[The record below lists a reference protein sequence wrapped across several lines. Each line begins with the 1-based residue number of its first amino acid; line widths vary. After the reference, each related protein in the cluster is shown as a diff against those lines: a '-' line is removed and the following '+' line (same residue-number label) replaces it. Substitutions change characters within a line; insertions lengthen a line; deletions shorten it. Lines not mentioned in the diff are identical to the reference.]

1 MSIANWGGGS
11 IFQTHLVAFCISVL
25 QAGSSQNVNSQNH
38 DQLPKISTP
47 KNLYFDKMHCI
58 CYFITCQT
66 ASQPDQYQAHF
77 TVCGTWNDVMQDL
90 EEMDSLDDFKTY
102 FDS

>member
-1 MSIANWGGGS
+1 MINFPK
-11 IFQTHLVAFCISVL
+11 FQLL
-25 QAGSSQNVNSQNH
+25 
-38 DQLPKISTP
+38 KIYILT
-47 KNLYFDKMHCI
+47 KRTACI

-77 TVCGTWNDVMQDL
+77 TLCGTWNDVMQDL